1 MYIKGEIGECV
12 LIKATIEKVEV
23 TGKEEIRYGV
33 KVLDGNDTMNY
44 LDQSEIMFKED
55 FPENTEPADPSGEFE
70 PLPVEYNDDI
80 IPDSASGLP
89 VDDEWSRPAAKKR
102 GRPRK
107 ATVEDLIS
115 KAKGFNNV
123 MFCIYD
129 LSKKCDGRKYS
140 SCVYCILDK
149 IRAEIFTEV
158 INYSGTGEEVIQ
170 AYADGLKKGLDIIDK
185 YKPESG
191 VKE

>member
-12 LIKATIEKVEV
+12 LIKAVIKKVEV

-44 LDQSEIMFKED
+44 LDQSQIMFKED
-55 FPENTEPADPSGEFE
+55 FPTGDPSSEFE
-70 PLPVEYNDDI
+70 PMAEEYDDSI

-89 VDDEWSRPAAKKR
+89 IDDEWSRPAPKKR

-115 KAKGFNNV
+115 KAKGV
-123 MFCIYD
+123 Q
-129 LSKKCDGRKYS
+129 
-140 SCVYCILDK
+140 
-149 IRAEIFTEV
+149 E
-158 INYSGTGEEVIQ
+158 
-170 AYADGLKKGLDIIDK
+170 
-185 YKPESG
+185 
-191 VKE
+191 